1 MCQQTSGG
9 CKYVADGDIMQDT
22 DILHDSQS
30 LYSQA
35 AVPIS

>member
-1 MCQQTSGG
+1 MCLHASGD

-30 LYSQA
+30 PYSQA
-35 AVPIS
+35 VVPIL